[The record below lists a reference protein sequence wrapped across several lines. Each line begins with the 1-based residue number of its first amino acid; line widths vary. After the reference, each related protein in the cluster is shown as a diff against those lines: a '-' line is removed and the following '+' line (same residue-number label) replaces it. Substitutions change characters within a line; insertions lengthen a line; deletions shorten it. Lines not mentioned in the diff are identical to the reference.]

1 MILCC
6 KTPLH
11 DVEYDARML
20 GMQGEVLKIKD
31 EASMVDLVASL
42 FTKMLK
48 GCGEGGGRF
57 WGVGEL
63 GLGLQNIIF
72 LYGGLGLGLVAKILA

>member
-31 EASMVDLVASL
+31 EASMVDFWCFMFFENRERVGRGWRPILES
-42 FTKMLK
+42 
-48 GCGEGGGRF
+48 GEARF
-57 WGVGEL
+57 R
-63 GLGLQNIIF
+63 
-72 LYGGLGLGLVAKILA
+72 VAKLYLFIW